1 MSQLIDMEDLLNKV
15 KNRELIPNLREAIS
29 CYYSSSYRACIILSF
44 NALVDDLIIK
54 LKYSKD
60 VNNDSKRIYN
70 DISKLIDTQAPFE
83 NQLIEQLVQAKI
95 FTELDGELYKVFQK
109 FRHKSAHPSG
119 FTPTA
124 ECARFIFSEIIVTF
138 LSKDALQS
146 TSRIDKLMSDI
157 AEKHFFVGTDIDE
170 MGKTVESE
178 IKDIHPD
185 ALPQLVNRAYKKLI
199 NPDEKSRLS
208 YQTFLFAL
216 STIDNLHISNIII
229 NYVVKPNISK
239 SSHEALFTGLVT
251 SNCKVFNGV
260 DEYLSG
266 KIIFHIKERIKKSPE
281 NIANFATTNPYNCL
295 LQIYNDCS
303 GHLAD
308 KALELAGE
316 FIENPKRLSVF
327 LINID
332 KSMESKGHVGY
343 LRVYTLLMEELSGD
357 NSNSVDD
364 LINSFISDDLQCL
377 SGIAVFRKLD
387 ILLAI
392 FINTSNSEVAKSVI
406 NDRFEQLQ
414 YLVDGI
420 RPYYLAGKLNASA
433 LINSISKEQ
442 KAQLNSIIGAMD
454 PSTEMAE

>member
-44 NALVDDLIIK
+44 NSLVDDLIMK

-70 DISKLIDTQAPFE
+70 DISKLIDNQAPFE

-124 ECARFIFSEIIVTF
+124 ECARFIFSEIIMTF
-138 LSKDALQS
+138 LSKEALQS
-146 TSRIDKLMSDI
+146 TSRIDKLISDI

-170 MGKTVESE
+170 MGKIVESE

-185 ALPQLVNRAYKKLI
+185 ALPQLVNRVYKKFT

-208 YQTFLFAL
+208 YRTFLFAL

-239 SSHEALFTGLVT
+239 SDHEDLFTGLVT
-251 SNCKVFNGV
+251 SNCLAFDGV

-266 KIIFHIKERIKKSPE
+266 KIIFHIKERINNSPE
-281 NIANFATTNPYNCL
+281 NIANYATTNPYNCL
-295 LQIYNDCS
+295 LGIYNDCS
-303 GHLAD
+303 GLLAE
-308 KALELAGE
+308 KALELADE
-316 FIENPKRLSVF
+316 FIKNPKRICALLTS
-327 LINID
+327 ID
-332 KSMESKGHVGY
+332 KNKDSKGYKGY
-343 LRVYTLLMEELSGD
+343 IKVCTLLVEELSGV
-357 NSNSVDD
+357 NSNSVDAI
-364 LINSFISDDLQCL
+364 INAFINDDLQCL
-377 SGIAVFRKLD
+377 SGMAPFRKFE

-392 FINTSNSEVAKSVI
+392 FINTSNSKVAKAVI
-406 NDRFEQLQ
+406 NDKFEQLQ
-414 YLVDGI
+414 YLVDDV
-420 RPYYLAGKLNASA
+420 RAYYLSGKIKKNS
-433 LINSISKEQ
+433 LINSINKEQ
-442 KAQLNSIIGAMD
+442 KVQLNSIIGTTD
-454 PSTEMAE
+454 SSTELAE